1 MNVGS
6 RNTAMQYVAND
17 GDRQIPKIFFV
28 VPDRVHV
35 QQTLRRMCMAA
46 IASIHDMHMVLT
58 CLGQMTRNQI
68 RCARLRMTHDKHVR
82 MHGGE
87 IVDGVEQRLAFTGRG
102 RRNIQIDDVSRES
115 FGRDLEG
122 GPCTR

>member
-6 RNTAMQYVAND
+6 RNTAVQYVAND

-46 IASIHDMHMVLT
+46 IAGIHDMHMILT
-58 CLGQMTRNQI
+58 SFSQMTRNQI
-68 RCARLRMTHDKHVR
+68 GRARLRMTHDEHVC
-82 MHGGE
+82 MHGSE
-87 IVDGVEQRLAFTGRG
+87 IVDGVEQRLTFAGRG
-102 RRNIQIDDVSRES
+102 RGNIQIDHVGRES
-115 FGRDLEG
+115 FGCDFEG
-122 GPCTR
+122 GTCTR